1 MTRGAKRPT
10 SLVNYLKTVVLEA
23 YQSAV
28 GTDDVDDVE
37 NRETRIAEAL
47 EALLKSPSVRLR
59 LSKAKAAGER
69 EKAYKAMLLFYEEL
83 RELNAAPPSLLVP
96 KNPPMHDATPEEIHA
111 LTTEAAAT
119 AVEAA
124 DEALRTTAKAINP
137 DATPPTQQEI
147 GDWID
152 ECPPNAL
159 AQIEARIAA
168 LYGRDTASVRVT
180 GWAYGGFTIW
190 IEGER
195 LIATAGELLADWKAA
210 EESDEVLNPLAPLV
224 RAWLNSRRI
233 PTEPSRH
240 PSTPSSQPSL
250 SSPNSRRCSICQ
262 HRICRD
268 RPRSERPHTC
278 PAWNQ
283 KLHRHRPCCWPCS
296 TPQAARA

>member
-96 KNPPMHDATPEEIHA
+96 KNPPMHDATPEEIRA

-119 AVEAA
+119 AIEAA
-124 DEALRTTAKAINP
+124 DEALRTTAKAVNP

-147 GDWID
+147 GDWIAV
-152 ECPPNAL
+152 CPPDAL
-159 AQIEARIAA
+159 TEIEARIAA
-168 LYGRDTASVRVT
+168 LYGLDSRRVRVT
-180 GWAYGGFTIW
+180 GWAYGGFTVW
-190 IEGER
+190 LDGER
-195 LIATAGELLADWKAA
+195 VILTAGELLAAWDAA
-210 EESDEVLNPLAPLV
+210 GDEILNPLAPLV
-224 RAWLNSRRI
+224 RAWLA
-233 PTEPSRH
+233 
-240 PSTPSSQPSL
+240 
-250 SSPNSRRCSICQ
+250 
-262 HRICRD
+262 
-268 RPRSERPHTC
+268 RPRRVELAPRASDG
-278 PAWNQ
+278 
-283 KLHRHRPCCWPCS
+283 CCR
-296 TPQAARA
+296 AA